1 MTYKHELLAPAGN
14 FPMLATAINAGAN
27 AVYFGIK
34 EFNMR
39 EGAQN
44 FTIKDLDK
52 ISEMC
57 KPKKLKNI

>member
-1 MTYKHELLAPAGN
+1 MKTKYELLAPAGN
-14 FPMLATAINAGAN
+14 LEMLATAINAGAN

-39 EGAQN
+39 AGARN
-44 FTIKDLDK
+44 FTLKDLDK

-57 KPKKLKNI
+57 KSKKIKK